1 MKARNSKKIC
11 FVDYTKDF
19 DCIDHNK
26 LWKILKKSTR
36 PPYPSPEKPVLGGK
50 KQQLGPDMVRTRT
63 VRTRQLTSSKLEK
76 EYDKAVYCHPDYLI
90 SMLSTSCK
98 MPGWMNHKL
107 ESSLPGEIS
116 GTSDIQVILL

>member
-36 PPYPSPEKPVLGGK
+36 PPYPSPEKPVCESRSN
-50 KQQLGPDMVRTRT
+50 RTRT
-63 VRTRQLTSSKLEK
+63 TNWFQIGNYKTT
-76 EYDKAVYCHPDYLI
+76 YCHAAYLN
-90 SMLSTSCK
+90 SMQSAPCTC
-98 MPGWMNHKL
+98 PAG
-107 ESSLPGEIS
+107 
-116 GTSDIQVILL
+116 